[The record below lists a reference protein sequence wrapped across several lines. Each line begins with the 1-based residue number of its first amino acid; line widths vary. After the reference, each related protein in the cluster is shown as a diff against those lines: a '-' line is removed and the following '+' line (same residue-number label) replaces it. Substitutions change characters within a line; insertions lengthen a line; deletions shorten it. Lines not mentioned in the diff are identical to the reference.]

1 MLEFLTCIFFSFFA
15 DCAAPSNKSSTSDD
29 KGNSNQINPDELK
42 KRTEF
47 LKAQRDKLLA
57 MKRAEREKQLEVR
70 SHHIFFTNSEFSICN
85 FVIKNNGYIG
95 ILYSYIQGMSCEGAC
110 AHAHVRCAV
119 ARVCVCVRAKSI
131 LKNVWDVRACGS
143 FFGVR
148 CAIALL
154 HTFWNKIDRK
164 CYFLNYSRTSYP
176 ILEHP
181 FLLKNMLS

>member
-1 MLEFLTCIFFSFFA
+1 MELQFLLFSCKRNRLLDFLTSIFSLFA

-29 KGNSNQINPDELK
+29 QGNSNQINPDELK

-119 ARVCVCVRAKSI
+119 ARVRAKSI
-131 LKNVWDVRACGS
+131 PTSVRDVHACDP
-143 FFGVR
+143 FLGVR

-154 HTFWNKIDRK
+154 H
-164 CYFLNYSRTSYP
+164 
-176 ILEHP
+176 P
-181 FLLKNMLS
+181 F

>member
-1 MLEFLTCIFFSFFA
+1 MILDVNSVMELQFLLFSCKRNRLLDFLTSIFSLFA

-95 ILYSYIQGMSCEGAC
+95 ILYSYIDLWMKIHFEQIKTNDKFYEKKIKFC
-110 AHAHVRCAV
+110 
-119 ARVCVCVRAKSI
+119 
-131 LKNVWDVRACGS
+131 S
-143 FFGVR
+143 FR
-148 CAIALL
+148 I
-154 HTFWNKIDRK
+154 R
-164 CYFLNYSRTSYP
+164 
-176 ILEHP
+176 E
-181 FLLKNMLS
+181 NM

>member
-1 MLEFLTCIFFSFFA
+1 MELQFLLFSCKRNRLLDFLTSIFSLFA

-29 KGNSNQINPDELK
+29 QGNSNQINPDELK

-110 AHAHVRCAV
+110 AHAHVGCEV
-119 ARVCVCVRAKSI
+119 ARVRVRAKSI
-131 LKNVWDVRACGS
+131 LKSVRDVRACGFLWACDVRPHFCTLFGTKLTEIGI
-143 FFGVR
+143 FF
-148 CAIALL
+148 
-154 HTFWNKIDRK
+154 
-164 CYFLNYSRTSYP
+164 S
-176 ILEHP
+176 
-181 FLLKNMLS
+181 

>member
-1 MLEFLTCIFFSFFA
+1 MILDVNSVMELQFLLFSCKRNRLLDFLTSIFSLFA

-29 KGNSNQINPDELK
+29 QGNSNQINPDELK

-110 AHAHVRCAV
+110 ACEIHSEKCARCA
-119 ARVCVCVRAKSI
+119 CVR
-131 LKNVWDVRACGS
+131 LVFGRAMCDP
-143 FFGVR
+143 
-148 CAIALL
+148 
-154 HTFWNKIDRK
+154 TFAH
-164 CYFLNYSRTSYP
+164 FL
-176 ILEHP
+176 
-181 FLLKNMLS
+181 